1 MKKLKDKVLSEGR
14 VLKGSI
20 LKVDSF
26 LNHQVDVELM
36 KEVGEVFAEEFKDK
50 NITKIVTIE
59 SSGIA
64 PAAMTALAMGVPMV
78 FARKKLSLTLSE
90 GLISAEVKSYT
101 KGEVNT
107 ISISK
112 DYINEN
118 DNILLIDDF
127 LAKGEVVRG
136 LIEIVKK
143 SGAKVAG
150 VGIVIEKAFQNGRK
164 YVIDENIPI
173 LSLVRID
180 SLENEEI
187 KLLEK

>member
-1 MKKLKDKVLSEGR
+1 
-14 VLKGSI
+14 
-20 LKVDSF
+20 
-26 LNHQVDVELM
+26 M
-36 KEVGEVFAEEFKDK
+36 KEVGEAFAEEFKDK
-50 NITKIVTIE
+50 GITKIITIE

-64 PAAMTALAMGVPMV
+64 PAAMTALVMGVPMV

-107 ISISK
+107 ISISS

-118 DNILLIDDF
+118 DNVLLIDDF
-127 LAKGEVVRG
+127 LAKGEVVKG

-143 SGAKVAG
+143 SGAKIAG

-164 YVIDENIPI
+164 YVVDENIPI
-173 LSLVRID
+173 VSLVRIE
-180 SLENEEI
+180 SLENNEI

>member
-1 MKKLKDKVLSEGR
+1 MEKRKDDQIKK
-14 VLKGSI
+14 
-20 LKVDSF
+20 
-26 LNHQVDVELM
+26 
-36 KEVGEVFAEEFKDK
+36 VFAEEFKDK

>member
-101 KGEVNT
+101 
-107 ISISK
+107 
-112 DYINEN
+112 
-118 DNILLIDDF
+118 
-127 LAKGEVVRG
+127 
-136 LIEIVKK
+136 
-143 SGAKVAG
+143 
-150 VGIVIEKAFQNGRK
+150 
-164 YVIDENIPI
+164 
-173 LSLVRID
+173 
-180 SLENEEI
+180 
-187 KLLEK
+187 

>member
-1 MKKLKDKVLSEGR
+1 
-14 VLKGSI
+14 
-20 LKVDSF
+20 
-26 LNHQVDVELM
+26 
-36 KEVGEVFAEEFKDK
+36 
-50 NITKIVTIE
+50 
-59 SSGIA
+59 
-64 PAAMTALAMGVPMV
+64 MV

-112 DYINEN
+112 DYITEN